1 MTSEAF
7 LTFIP
12 YLALVARV
20 WMGANMI
27 VHGYPKLKNIKETAK
42 ETKRTLGIPAKATY
56 TAAVLEFFG
65 GIFLIIGLI
74 VPMVALFF
82 AIFMIA
88 NVIMKRRKMNAA
100 YIAPGKASYEIDITY
115 LIISIILIV
124 LGAGALSIDSV
135 IGLLW

>member
-42 ETKRTLGIPAKATY
+42 ETKQTLGIPAKATY

-74 VPMVALFF
+74 VPIVALFF

-88 NVIMKRRKMNAA
+88 NVIMKKRKMNAA
-100 YIAPGKASYEIDITY
+100 YISTSKASYEIDITY
-115 LIISIILIV
+115 LIISLILIV
-124 LGAGALSIDSV
+124 IGAGTLSIDSA
-135 IGLLW
+135 IQPLW